1 MKKGFTLIELLAVIV
16 VISIIG
22 LITTPV
28 VINNIEKSRVASYR
42 SSVTNLMDASK
53 EYVTKN
59 YENNDFPTGG
69 IDITKT
75 ELNLKNN
82 EFKNG
87 VIAKE
92 NGVITAVDVYDGKY
106 CARGE
111 KNNLIVNKVE
121 SIEEC
126 KTSSGMDS
134 TPPEIKRITVTEVTN
149 TKIKVVVVSSDIQ
162 SGIKEY
168 EYCVG
173 DICKTSTTNNYTFKG
188 LKANT
193 NYEIKVK
200 VRNNNYR
207 KDTQYKDEITES
219 TKSIKVKTK
228 AIEKPTIKVSS
239 TAYGTGKKVIIIY
252 PSSGEEQINSYEI
265 NGKKEI
271 TQNSR
276 EEVNVTE
283 NGIIKATIEMKA
295 TGEKVEN
302 EMTISGIDVTSPN
315 LKIHYFKDDTSWGK
329 TKTIEIVASDLG
341 SGLAK
346 KPYSYDGGKTWMSSN
361 KRTYNKED
369 EVVNIVVRDK
379 VGNKSSQTFKL
390 DKVDVTG
397 PDKPNITN
405 PTNGNWVNYDFA
417 LTVSS
422 NDKRSGLGDWYYSYD
437 NNNWTKYN
445 NSTGKNPFT
454 TTNFTKERNQEVYIR
469 VCDKLGNCSKSS
481 STYIRID
488 KTKPTCVSS
497 GGSTSWTN
505 SSRTLVGTCSDSRS
519 GCKGNASWYIYWE
532 GNWSNLSPG
541 TVSDNAGNSTVC
553 PANQTVRIDKTAP
566 NVSYSLGG
574 GTYQNGKTIYVYGSD
589 NASYGNMLI
598 HVYKEGVF
606 QYQIYNSNTSNAV
619 TIGTGNWTIYTQIH
633 DNAGNK
639 HNAQPDNGYGWYYQN
654 YAIQEYSQ
662 SAACGWNSCLS
673 GSPSVCQGGY
683 VNTTGYGQCAACG
696 ADYSRCKAYTNQYKT
711 YNNISSSQGCRG
723 KCTTN
728 GYSYADYDRGSKQCM
743 CVKSVCTRYYYA
755 YCYSC
760 PVTVW
765 SDCASLTPNTCQ
777 GGYNYCWH
785 T

>member
-1 MKKGFTLIELLAVIV
+1 MNKKGFTLIELLAVIV

-149 TKIKVVVVSSDIQ
+149 TKIKVVVVASDIQ

-239 TAYGTGKKVIIIY
+239 TAYGTGKKVIITY

-276 EEVNVTE
+276 EEINVTE

-302 EMTISGIDVTSPN
+302 EIVIAGIDKTAPN
-315 LKIHYFKDDTSWGK
+315 LKVHYFKDDTSWGK
-329 TKTIEIVASDLG
+329 TKTIEIIASDLG

-369 EVVNIVVRDK
+369 EVVNIVVKDR

-422 NDKRSGLGDWYYSYD
+422 SDKRSGLGDWYYSYD
-437 NNNWTKYN
+437 NSNWTKYN
-445 NSTGKNPFT
+445 NSTGKSPFT

-469 VCDKLGNCSKSS
+469 ACDKLGNCSKSS

-488 KTKPTCVSS
+488 KTKPTCSWSGESTTWTKSNRTIKVKGTDSESGINEKYKEKSWNYTSGTTKTASLSYTIKDNAGNTKICSKTANIYVDKDAPTCVSS
-497 GGSTSWTN
+497 GGSDAWTN
-505 SSRTLVGTCSDSRS
+505 TSRTLTGTCSDSGS
-519 GCKGNASWYIYWE
+519 GCKGNASKYIDWE
-532 GNWSNLSPG
+532 ENKTNLSPG
-541 TVSDNAGNSTVC
+541 TVYDKVGNSVTC
-553 PANQTVRIDKTAP
+553 PANQTVRIDKTPPKCTSFIGDAGNYYNDNP
-566 NVSYSLGG
+566 PKHCFKFYFDERGGSGLKNGSGRWCYATGDHVKSTSSYSCDYQGLDARNYSAIVTGQDPNGG
-574 GTYQNGKTIYVYGSD
+574 AYYVL
-589 NASYGNMLI
+589 NCFQIASPAGFGM
-598 HVYKEGVF
+598 HAK
-606 QYQIYNSNTSNAV
+606 AC
-619 TIGTGNWTIYTQIH
+619 
-633 DNAGNK
+633 DNAGNCSE
-639 HNAQPDNGYGWYYQN
+639 QCGY
-654 YAIQEYSQ
+654 
-662 SAACGWNSCLS
+662 L
-673 GSPSVCQGGY
+673 
-683 VNTTGYGQCAACG
+683 
-696 ADYSRCKAYTNQYKT
+696 KAY
-711 YNNISSSQGCRG
+711 
-723 KCTTN
+723 
-728 GYSYADYDRGSKQCM
+728 
-743 CVKSVCTRYYYA
+743 
-755 YCYSC
+755 
-760 PVTVW
+760 
-765 SDCASLTPNTCQ
+765 
-777 GGYNYCWH
+777 
-785 T
+785 